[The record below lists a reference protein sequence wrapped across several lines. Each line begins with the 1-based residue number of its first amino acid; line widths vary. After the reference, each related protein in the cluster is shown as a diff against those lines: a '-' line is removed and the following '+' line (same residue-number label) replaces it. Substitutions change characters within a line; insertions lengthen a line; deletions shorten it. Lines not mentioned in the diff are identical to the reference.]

1 MENQGEFKECKK
13 EKSMSENTLIN
24 LKSVKGGEFNP
35 IAEIGKL
42 DYAAAKKVMLE
53 VYGHKLSEED
63 YPLLLI
69 SDSPRDFFAA
79 VGEKLAR

>member
-1 MENQGEFKECKK
+1 
-13 EKSMSENTLIN
+13 MSENILIN
-24 LKSVKGGEFNP
+24 LESVRGKVFNP

-53 VYGHKLSEED
+53 VYGHKLSEEE

-69 SDSPRDFFAA
+69 SDSPSDFFAK
-79 VGEKLAR
+79 VGEKLAYKIVDRKKN